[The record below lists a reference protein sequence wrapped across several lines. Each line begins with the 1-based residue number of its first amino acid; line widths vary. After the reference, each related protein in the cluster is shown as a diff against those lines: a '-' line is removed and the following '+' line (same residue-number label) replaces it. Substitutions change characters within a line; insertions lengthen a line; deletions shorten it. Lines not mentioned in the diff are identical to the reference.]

1 MLHALQAR
9 LHAAR
14 LELNGRWLRLQEQA
28 ALRRLGEEI
37 AAGPVRGESPE
48 LAGMLSEIE
57 SARREIEALA
67 AESGASIDAD
77 RVDLARVAPWIRP
90 AVVAR
95 GMCARLV
102 LRHRSGAVR
111 RGLRPRY
118 EALGH
123 LASDGGAGAAHQ
135 EIADVRNGLERVRAE
150 RERRLAPLDG
160 RALPAWTARAGA
172 EAAGIGRAIVAQLRS
187 HLLPKAPALAGMV
200 VGWWIAN
207 TYTDSHMRSVLRSVG
222 IGSGGTRVVSGS
234 TYKAMSFWMPLL
246 AAALCAYLGERIAGY
261 YGRRANAGTEDA
273 ARESA

>member
-14 LELNGRWLRLQEQA
+14 LELDGRWLRLQEQA

-37 AAGPVRGESPE
+37 AAGPARGGSPE
-48 LAGMLSEIE
+48 LTGMLSEIE
-57 SARREIEALA
+57 SARRELEALA
-67 AESGASIDAD
+67 AERRASIDAD

-102 LRHRSGAVR
+102 LRHRSSAVR

-118 EALGH
+118 EALGD
-123 LASDGGAGAAHQ
+123 LASPGGMGTAHR

-150 RERRLAPLDG
+150 RERRLAPLGG

-172 EAAGIGRAIVAQLRS
+172 EAGGLGRAIVGQLRS
-187 HLLPKAPALAGMV
+187 HLLPKAPALAGLV

-207 TYTDSHMRSVLRSVG
+207 TYTDSHVRSIMRSVG

-234 TYKAMSFWMPLL
+234 TYKAMGFWMPLL

-261 YGRRANAGTEDA
+261 YGRRASAGTEDA